1 MKVKVLNTG
10 LYSPAKLSEDD
21 VYIIKD
27 TVFEVLEI
35 GYDTDFA
42 QYRVQTR
49 TGKMVHLYG
58 DQVTVLKDEE
68 LK

>member
-10 LYSPAKLSEDD
+10 LYNPAKLSEAD
-21 VYIIKD
+21 VYILKD
-27 TVFEVLEI
+27 TVFDVIEI

-49 TGKMVHLYG
+49 NGTMVHLYG
-58 DQVTVLKDEE
+58 NEVSVLKEEE